1 MIKVKSIAYQQDNVL
16 ATVEYDLNNETY
28 SFTVGTKLSQVAA
41 MTVEEIKAYIVSRV
55 QSERAAKLR
64 MLVEERLNGLI
75 DVELED
81 VI

>member
-64 MLVEERLNGLI
+64 MLVEAKLDALI
-75 DVELED
+75 GVELED

>member
-64 MLVEERLNGLI
+64 VLVEERLNGLI

-81 VI
+81 VD

>member
-55 QSERAAKLR
+55 QSERASKLR
-64 MLVEERLNGLI
+64 VLVEERLNGLI

>member
-1 MIKVKSIAYQQDNVL
+1 MIKVKNIAYQQDNVL